1 MRMPLARWLLD
12 GSRMKFPLVLLPLL
26 AVSACT
32 DDEFSTRATS
42 VEGIYRVDSH
52 TRNEAACSP
61 GGDPVEDTQ
70 TFAVAKRGDVLGIE
84 TLQILSCADV
94 DDCRVKASTAFE
106 GPISFSFVLTGVD
119 GDALTGFEATSGFTT
134 AGTTCEMPEL
144 SNLTLEMT
152 GDTLQLE
159 KRIQIGADYMS
170 ANGVCTTDQGRA
182 AAEAAPCSEL
192 ETLTATR
199 LEDL

>member
-1 MRMPLARWLLD
+1 MARWLLD
-12 GSRMKFPLVLLPLL
+12 GSRMKFPLVVLPLL

-32 DDEFSTRATS
+32 GDPFGDQAAS

-52 TRNEAACSP
+52 TRNETGCSP
-61 GGDPVEDTQ
+61 GGAAVEDAQ
-70 TFAVAKRGDVLGIE
+70 TLAVAKRGDVFGIE

-94 DDCRVKASTAFE
+94 ADCRVKASPAFE
-106 GPISFSFVLTGVD
+106 GPISFSFMLTGVD

-134 AGTTCEMPEL
+134 AGSTCEMPEL
-144 SNLTLEMT
+144 SNLTLVMD
-152 GDTLQLE
+152 GDALQLE
-159 KRIQIGADYMS
+159 KRTQIGADYMS
-170 ANGVCTTDQGRA
+170 ANGACTTDQGRA
-182 AAEAAPCSEL
+182 SAEAAPCSEL